1 MSDAGAEREEEREM
15 PELTINPDEI
25 AAALRKH
32 VESFTPSLEH
42 AQVGR
47 VLEVGDGIARVAGL
61 PATSVNELLEFEGGT
76 LGLALNLDEESI
88 GAVVLGEASRIEEG
102 AAVKG
107 TGRILSVVVGDALI
121 GRVINALGQAI
132 DGKGPINSPHQRRLE
147 VQAPGIVGREPVS
160 HRLQTGIKAIDAM
173 TPIGRGQREL
183 IIGDRKTGKTT
194 V

>member
-132 DGKGPINSPHQRRLE
+132 DGKGPINSPH
-147 VQAPGIVGREPVS
+147 
-160 HRLQTGIKAIDAM
+160 
-173 TPIGRGQREL
+173 
-183 IIGDRKTGKTT
+183 
-194 V
+194 

>member
-1 MSDAGAEREEEREM
+1 MA
-15 PELTINPDEI
+15 ELTINADEI
-25 AAALRKH
+25 AAALRTH
-32 VESFTPSLEH
+32 VATFSPTLESAH
-42 AQVGR
+42 VGR

-121 GRVINALGQAI
+121 GRVINALGQSI
-132 DGKGPINSPHQRRLE
+132 DCKVSINSTLQR
-147 VQAPGIVGREPVS
+147 
-160 HRLQTGIKAIDAM
+160 
-173 TPIGRGQREL
+173 
-183 IIGDRKTGKTT
+183 
-194 V
+194 